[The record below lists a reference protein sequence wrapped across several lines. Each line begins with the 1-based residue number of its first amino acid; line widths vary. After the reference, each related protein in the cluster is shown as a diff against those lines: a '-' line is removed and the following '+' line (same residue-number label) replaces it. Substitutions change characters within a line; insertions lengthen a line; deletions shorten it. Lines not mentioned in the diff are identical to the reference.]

1 MKRWCNIYFNDI
13 LMCQQHMKRWC
24 NNVDWSL
31 ESVLLNINNDGGDS
45 KRFGLGT
52 HSLNILK
59 RDISYFR
66 NGRVP
71 FKIGAISYL
80 EIVISI
86 EINAGWFMKKEVRYV
101 CGTSV
106 AIFFHESDTASPIYN
121 THHHTS

>member
-1 MKRWCNIYFNDI
+1 
-13 LMCQQHMKRWC
+13 MKRWC

-71 FKIGAISYL
+71 FKMGALIIDLLKISNFRPS
-80 EIVISI
+80 IVGI
-86 EINAGWFMKKEVRYV
+86 EN
-101 CGTSV
+101 
-106 AIFFHESDTASPIYN
+106 
-121 THHHTS
+121 

>member
-1 MKRWCNIYFNDI
+1 
-13 LMCQQHMKRWC
+13 MKRWC

-71 FKIGAISYL
+71 FKMGVISYL
-80 EIVISI
+80 EIIISLEMTLIIDLAKTVISTPFI
-86 EINAGWFMKKEVRYV
+86 GAKLRYFSARS
-101 CGTSV
+101 T
-106 AIFFHESDTASPIYN
+106 
-121 THHHTS
+121 